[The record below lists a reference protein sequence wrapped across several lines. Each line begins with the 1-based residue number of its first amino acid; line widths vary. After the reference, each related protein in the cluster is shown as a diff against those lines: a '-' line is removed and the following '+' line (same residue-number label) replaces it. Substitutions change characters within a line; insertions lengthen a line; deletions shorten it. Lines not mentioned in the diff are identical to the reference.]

1 MNIKKQ
7 LISFGAAVAAT
18 VAMVSP
24 ASATIYT
31 YTRTDG
37 IKLVIDTVKQTG
49 SFSGPSLVD
58 EVDTIAS
65 ANIVFAGAGLA
76 NFNGASTTFATTLSS
91 LSGTLTEKSLKVY
104 TAKTSGTFT
113 LTLTPGTNT
122 LLLTN
127 GGPTS
132 SWATGGGSSDY
143 FSLNS
148 GTLTSINPP
157 PVNVPEPAMLG
168 LFGAGAVMVM
178 MGRRRRSV
186 AKSVAGTGKLA
197 LAC

>member
-31 YTRTDG
+31 YTVNDDEVF
-37 IKLVIDTVKQTG
+37 KIDTVAKTG
-49 SFSGPSLVD
+49 SFQGSVLTRDSNVIFSSESFASFTGGLNPTFTGILNSISGYYMVNGNSRFDLVNGNL
-58 EVDTIAS
+58 
-65 ANIVFAGAGLA
+65 ANLGAGVPRLI
-76 NFNGASTTFATTLSS
+76 FSNGAVGLFGTVWRNANGATFGDNNWSIT
-91 LSGTLTEKSLKVY
+91 GV
-104 TAKTSGTFT
+104 TSE
-113 LTLTPGTNT
+113 PS
-122 LLLTN
+122 
-127 GGPTS
+127 P
-132 SWATGGGSSDY
+132 
-143 FSLNS
+143 
-148 GTLTSINPP
+148 
-157 PVNVPEPAMLG
+157 VPEPAMLG

-186 AKSVAGTGKLA
+186 AKSVAGAGKLA